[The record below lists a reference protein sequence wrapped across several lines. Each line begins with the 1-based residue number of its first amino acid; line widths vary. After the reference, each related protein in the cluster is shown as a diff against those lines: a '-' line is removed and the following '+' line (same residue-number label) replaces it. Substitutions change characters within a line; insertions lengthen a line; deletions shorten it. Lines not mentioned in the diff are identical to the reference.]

1 MPPNPQ
7 NTSTTD
13 REIGDLATEAGPPT
27 TPAEARRE
35 HARTT
40 QTDPEA
46 IPESSRSTTRMPTIS
61 NAVLESPMKILMALL
76 LSNLATMIATAI
88 PRRDQELEVVRHT
101 EQVEVTETEGGGEG
115 GMATDTALPMTI
127 ADRTLTIQT

>member
-1 MPPNPQ
+1 
-7 NTSTTD
+7 
-13 REIGDLATEAGPPT
+13 
-27 TPAEARRE
+27 
-35 HARTT
+35 
-40 QTDPEA
+40 
-46 IPESSRSTTRMPTIS
+46 
-61 NAVLESPMKILMALL
+61 MALL